1 MNSLINH
8 PMISLFWNAFPF
20 NWWTPYILIVI
31 ACFLLYGNTLQN
43 DYSLDD
49 HFVIENNSKTAKGI
63 KGIPEI
69 FASHYIENK
78 NQSYGYRPVTL
89 ATFAI
94 EYEFFGANP
103 FISHLINLLL
113 YVATCL
119 VLYLILKRIFREYHC
134 LTYCDYILCSPYP
147 LPIYKNNIREDS
159 RR

>member
-1 MNSLINH
+1 MSKKQTY
-8 PMISLFWNAFPF
+8 FA
-20 NWWTPYILIVI
+20 YILIVI

-49 HFVIENNSKTAKGI
+49 HYVIENNSKTAKGV

-94 EYEFFGANP
+94 EHEFFW
-103 FISHLINLLL
+103 SQ
-113 YVATCL
+113 
-119 VLYLILKRIFREYHC
+119 
-134 LTYCDYILCSPYP
+134 S
-147 LPIYKNNIREDS
+147 IYKPFN
-159 RR
+159 